1 MIPPL
6 ASSLPETGRKRT
18 VRSMSSNFLSSR
30 IATAQGWV
38 STSWASTW
46 RPPDGRRVQ
55 CPATNFHFGFS
66 LPRSSFMLVFSG
78 EVMASRGTSVASIPH
93 ARALTASNTRTA
105 SALFTSSPSFW
116 DGPRSPDHEACWR
129 ARATEEFVTFVS
141 GLAGEGTGAES
152 TLRHG
157 QHDLEEASLAFFAFQ
172 LDATAVDFDCP
183 ARGREAQPRP
193 SRFSGSSLID
203 TVEALEDSPVM
214 HRGDAQP
221 CVLDLDRG
229 LPGGRLLHPHAN
241 CPFGGGVFD
250 RVVEHVDQT
259 QPEDHGIAPRPD
271 RRRGVEAQ
279 ALLLFLGED
288 SQMLHDTCHETVE
301 IHHFECQLDPA

>member
-1 MIPPL
+1 MHVHSRRATRELRTRFSWVLLPFGMDPVHLIMRL
-6 ASSLPETGRKRT
+6 A
-18 VRSMSSNFLSSR
+18 
-30 IATAQGWV
+30 
-38 STSWASTW
+38 
-46 RPPDGRRVQ
+46 
-55 CPATNFHFGFS
+55 
-66 LPRSSFMLVFSG
+66 
-78 EVMASRGTSVASIPH
+78 GT
-93 ARALTASNTRTA
+93 
-105 SALFTSSPSFW
+105 
-116 DGPRSPDHEACWR
+116 C
-129 ARATEEFVTFVS
+129 ATEEFVTFVS

-157 QHDLEEASLAFFAFQ
+157 QHDPEEASLAFFAYQ

-259 QPEDHGIAPRPD
+259 QPEDRGI
-271 RRRGVEAQ
+271 
-279 ALLLFLGED
+279 
-288 SQMLHDTCHETVE
+288 
-301 IHHFECQLDPA
+301 